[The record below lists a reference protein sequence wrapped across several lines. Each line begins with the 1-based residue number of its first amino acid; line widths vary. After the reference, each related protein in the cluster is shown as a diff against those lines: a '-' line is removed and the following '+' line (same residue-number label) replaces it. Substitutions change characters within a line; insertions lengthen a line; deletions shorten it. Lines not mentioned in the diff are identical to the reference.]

1 MRKKLLTTKEIK
13 KYIKTHDT
21 IEEVLYCLVFFL
33 VPFVFYLAAHFK
45 YLFDY
50 VDDEEL
56 QVYLEAEKRYS
67 AATRIWLLA
76 IIAIL
81 LVILIVRFDRHILRM
96 SLYLMEMTSR
106 LSPYN

>member
-1 MRKKLLTTKEIK
+1 MKKKLLTTKEIK
-13 KYIKTHDT
+13 RYIKTHDM

-33 VPFVFYLAAHFK
+33 VPFVIYLTAHFK

-50 VDDEEL
+50 VDDKKL

-81 LVILIVRFDRHILRM
+81 LIILIVKI
-96 SLYLMEMTSR
+96 
-106 LSPYN
+106 

>member
-13 KYIKTHDT
+13 RCIKTHDT
-21 IEEVLYCLVFFL
+21 IEGILYCLVFFL
-33 VPFVFYLAAHFK
+33 VPFVFYLAVHFK

-50 VDDEEL
+50 VDDDEL

-81 LVILIVRFDRHILRM
+81 LVILIVKI
-96 SLYLMEMTSR
+96 
-106 LSPYN
+106 

>member
-1 MRKKLLTTKEIK
+1 MKKKLRTIKEIK
-13 KYIKTHDT
+13 KYIKIHDT
-21 IEEVLYCLVFFL
+21 IEKVLYCLVFFL

-50 VDDEEL
+50 ADDDEL

-67 AATRIWLLA
+67 VATRIWLLA

-81 LVILIVRFDRHILRM
+81 LVILIVKI
-96 SLYLMEMTSR
+96 
-106 LSPYN
+106 

>member
-1 MRKKLLTTKEIK
+1 MKKKLLTTKEIK
-13 KYIKTHDT
+13 RYIKTHGT

-45 YLFDY
+45 CLFDY

-81 LVILIVRFDRHILRM
+81 LVILIVKI
-96 SLYLMEMTSR
+96 
-106 LSPYN
+106 

>member
-1 MRKKLLTTKEIK
+1 
-13 KYIKTHDT
+13 
-21 IEEVLYCLVFFL
+21 
-33 VPFVFYLAAHFK
+33 
-45 YLFDY
+45 

-81 LVILIVRFDRHILRM
+81 LVILIVKI
-96 SLYLMEMTSR
+96 
-106 LSPYN
+106 

>member
-1 MRKKLLTTKEIK
+1 MRKKLLTIKEIK
-13 KYIKTHDT
+13 RYIKTYNT
-21 IEEVLYCLVFFL
+21 IEILYCLVFFL

-56 QVYLEAEKRYS
+56 QVYLKAEKRYS
-67 AATRIWLLA
+67 VATRIWLLA

-81 LVILIVRFDRHILRM
+81 LIILIVKI
-96 SLYLMEMTSR
+96 
-106 LSPYN
+106 

>member
-13 KYIKTHDT
+13 RYIKTHDT
-21 IEEVLYCLVFFL
+21 IEEILYCLVFFL

-50 VDDEEL
+50 VDEEL

-81 LVILIVRFDRHILRM
+81 LVILIIKI
-96 SLYLMEMTSR
+96 
-106 LSPYN
+106 

>member
-13 KYIKTHDT
+13 RYIKTHDT
-21 IEEVLYCLVFFL
+21 IEEILYCLVFFL

-56 QVYLEAEKRYS
+56 QVYLEAEKKIFS
-67 AATRIWLLA
+67 SNKNMVISNNSNTLSNIDSKDLTA
-76 IIAIL
+76 I
-81 LVILIVRFDRHILRM
+81 
-96 SLYLMEMTSR
+96 Y
-106 LSPYN
+106 

>member
-13 KYIKTHDT
+13 RYIKTHDT

-56 QVYLEAEKRYS
+56 QVYLEAEKKIFS
-67 AATRIWLLA
+67 NKNMVISNNSNTLNTNSKDLTA
-76 IIAIL
+76 I
-81 LVILIVRFDRHILRM
+81 
-96 SLYLMEMTSR
+96 Y
-106 LSPYN
+106 

>member
-1 MRKKLLTTKEIK
+1 MKKKLLTIKEIK
-13 KYIKTHDT
+13 RYIKTHGT
-21 IEEVLYCLVFFL
+21 IEEILYCLAFFL
-33 VPFVFYLAAHFK
+33 VPFVFYLVVHFK

-50 VDDEEL
+50 VYDDEL

-81 LVILIVRFDRHILRM
+81 LVILIVKI
-96 SLYLMEMTSR
+96 
-106 LSPYN
+106 

>member
-13 KYIKTHDT
+13 RYIKTHDT

-33 VPFVFYLAAHFK
+33 VPFVFYLATHFK

-50 VDDEEL
+50 VDDDEL

-67 AATRIWLLA
+67 EATRIWLLA

-81 LVILIVRFDRHILRM
+81 LVILIVKI
-96 SLYLMEMTSR
+96 
-106 LSPYN
+106 

>member
-13 KYIKTHDT
+13 RCIKTHDT
-21 IEEVLYCLVFFL
+21 IEEILYCLVFFL
-33 VPFVFYLAAHFK
+33 VPFIFYLAAHFK

-50 VDDEEL
+50 VDDDEL

-81 LVILIVRFDRHILRM
+81 LVILIVKI
-96 SLYLMEMTSR
+96 
-106 LSPYN
+106 

>member
-1 MRKKLLTTKEIK
+1 MRKKLRTIKEIK
-13 KYIKTHDT
+13 RYIKTHNT
-21 IEEVLYCLVFFL
+21 IEEILYCLVFFL

-50 VDDEEL
+50 VDDEL

-81 LVILIVRFDRHILRM
+81 LVILIVKI
-96 SLYLMEMTSR
+96 
-106 LSPYN
+106 

>member
-1 MRKKLLTTKEIK
+1 MRKKIRTIKEIK
-13 KYIKTHDT
+13 RYVKTHDT
-21 IEEVLYCLVFFL
+21 IEEILYCLVFFL
-33 VPFVFYLAAHFK
+33 APFVFYLVAHFK

-67 AATRIWLLA
+67 IATRIWLLA

-81 LVILIVRFDRHILRM
+81 LVILIVKI
-96 SLYLMEMTSR
+96 
-106 LSPYN
+106 

>member
-13 KYIKTHDT
+13 RYIKTYNT
-21 IEEVLYCLVFFL
+21 IEILYCLVFFL

-56 QVYLEAEKRYS
+56 QVYLKAEKRYS

-81 LVILIVRFDRHILRM
+81 LIILIVKI
-96 SLYLMEMTSR
+96 
-106 LSPYN
+106 

>member
-1 MRKKLLTTKEIK
+1 MRKKIRTIKEIK
-13 KYIKTHDT
+13 RYIKTHNT
-21 IEEVLYCLVFFL
+21 IEEILYCLVFFL
-33 VPFVFYLAAHFK
+33 IPFVFYLVAHFK

-67 AATRIWLLA
+67 IATRIWLLA

-81 LVILIVRFDRHILRM
+81 LIILIVKI
-96 SLYLMEMTSR
+96 
-106 LSPYN
+106 

>member
-1 MRKKLLTTKEIK
+1 MRKKIRTIKEIK

-21 IEEVLYCLVFFL
+21 IEEILYCLVFFL
-33 VPFVFYLAAHFK
+33 VPFVFYLVAHFK

-50 VDDEEL
+50 MDDEEL

-67 AATRIWLLA
+67 IATRIWLLA

-81 LVILIVRFDRHILRM
+81 LVILIVKI
-96 SLYLMEMTSR
+96 
-106 LSPYN
+106 

>member
-13 KYIKTHDT
+13 RYIKTHDT

-56 QVYLEAEKRYS
+56 QVYLEAEKKIFS
-67 AATRIWLLA
+67 SNKNMVISNNSNTLSNTDSKDLTA
-76 IIAIL
+76 I
-81 LVILIVRFDRHILRM
+81 
-96 SLYLMEMTSR
+96 Y
-106 LSPYN
+106 

>member
-1 MRKKLLTTKEIK
+1 MRKKLRTTKEIK
-13 KYIKTHDT
+13 RYIKTYDT
-21 IEEVLYCLVFFL
+21 IEKILYCLVFFL

-50 VDDEEL
+50 ADDEKL
-56 QVYLEAEKRYS
+56 QVYLEAEKRYL

-81 LVILIVRFDRHILRM
+81 LIILIIKI
-96 SLYLMEMTSR
+96 
-106 LSPYN
+106 

>member
-1 MRKKLLTTKEIK
+1 MRKKIRTIKEIK
-13 KYIKTHDT
+13 RYAKTHDT
-21 IEEVLYCLVFFL
+21 IEEILYCLVFFL
-33 VPFVFYLAAHFK
+33 APFVFYLVAHFK

-67 AATRIWLLA
+67 IATRIWLLA

-81 LVILIVRFDRHILRM
+81 LVILIVKI
-96 SLYLMEMTSR
+96 
-106 LSPYN
+106 

>member
-1 MRKKLLTTKEIK
+1 MRKKIRTIKEIK
-13 KYIKTHDT
+13 KYIKTYDT
-21 IEEVLYCLVFFL
+21 IEEILYCLVFFL
-33 VPFVFYLAAHFK
+33 VPFVFYLVAHFK

-67 AATRIWLLA
+67 IATRIWLLA

-81 LVILIVRFDRHILRM
+81 LVILIVKI
-96 SLYLMEMTSR
+96 
-106 LSPYN
+106 

>member
-13 KYIKTHDT
+13 RYIKTYDT

-81 LVILIVRFDRHILRM
+81 LVILIVKICPPYIENEPLFNGDD
-96 SLYLMEMTSR
+96 
-106 LSPYN
+106 LSVVSI

>member
-1 MRKKLLTTKEIK
+1 MRKKLRTIKEIK
-13 KYIKTHDT
+13 RYIKMHNT
-21 IEEVLYCLVFFL
+21 IEGILYCLAFFL

-50 VDDEEL
+50 ADDEEL

-67 AATRIWLLA
+67 IATRIWLLA

-81 LVILIVRFDRHILRM
+81 LVILIVKI
-96 SLYLMEMTSR
+96 
-106 LSPYN
+106 